1 MNIDKIKIHNWRSIP
16 DIEIDFQNLMI
27 FIGQNNSG
35 KSNIISSL
43 LYFFGNIAQND
54 LDFHDNT
61 TELFVEVTLQTLT
74 NLTKINSKVFI
85 NRR

>member
-16 DIEIDFQNLMI
+16 DIEIAFEDLMI

-43 LYFFGNIAQND
+43 LYFFGSITQND
-54 LDFHDNT
+54 LDFHNNT
-61 TELFVEVTLQTLT
+61 TELFVEVMLLDSQIYMMENIFL
-74 NLTKINSKVFI
+74 F
-85 NRR
+85 